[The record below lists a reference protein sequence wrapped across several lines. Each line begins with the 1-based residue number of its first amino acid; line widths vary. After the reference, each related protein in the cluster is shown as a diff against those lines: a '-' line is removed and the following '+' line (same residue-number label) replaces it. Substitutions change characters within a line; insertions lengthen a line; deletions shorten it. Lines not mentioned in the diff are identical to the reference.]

1 VLPDDSSSNAR
12 ASRFSRRRQL
22 PEWVVSTAF
31 ANPRATLASWA
42 FILVLAGLGALGLR
56 VDTSTDSLLDRENPA
71 YAFHLYS
78 QSLFGGEEM
87 LVVAVSSETPWDPES
102 LAEVVRL
109 SDLFEELGQ
118 VRRVDSLRTMPLI
131 SVGEGGELDLDP
143 PLVGGV
149 PTTAVGLESLASRVL
164 ADRIASRNLVSDDG
178 RVFAINLVLEA
189 GTNDGFLEMVEA
201 VRAEVDPERTA
212 ITGVPVF
219 RTEINTRTE
228 EELLAFVPLTVVLM
242 AGLLFFLFRSAY
254 AIVLCLSCGL
264 IGAGVMLGSMG
275 AMGGAITLITM
286 ILPSIV
292 LALGVAY
299 AMHMLTAAQ
308 GQDELEDLRS
318 ALRRVSLPVA
328 LSGLTTAI
336 GFASIA
342 AVRIDLVRQ
351 AGGYGALGVLIT
363 LAVTLTLL
371 PACLALRRLPSLR
384 PRFASSLEGR
394 VSEVL
399 TRFAIQRRG
408 VTLVAWALL
417 TLPLCVGL
425 LKLDVATDATSWFPQ
440 GTRPRDDYD
449 QIRRSLS
456 GISPV
461 NVVVEAKDGGSVT
474 DPAVVT
480 AIDRLAT
487 HLENRP
493 NVGKSISL
501 ADPLR
506 QIHGGFIGD
515 STLPIPDRQDLIE
528 QYLLLLESVESIDD
542 VVTNDRSAANIVL
555 RVDDNRSGSLRA
567 VALDAE
573 DWWRDQGP
581 PGFEARSTGTMFEFA
596 RAEDEMTFGQIRGL
610 SLAIVVIGVVLWAV
624 FGRLSLAT
632 LALVPNA
639 APVLAIFGFMGF
651 AGIALDAG
659 TVMVGSLAL
668 GIAVDDTMHMITSL
682 HEGHERGLESEASL
696 IAALRTNLP
705 ALTFTSL
712 VIALGFGILGLSN
725 FTFIRNLGLLIAALM
740 GVCLL
745 ADISLL
751 PALIRRRPTQLP
763 AKSP

>member
-1 VLPDDSSSNAR
+1 MLEAPSPDAR
-12 ASRFSRRRQL
+12 SERFGRRRRL
-22 PEWVVSTAF
+22 PEWVVSA
-31 ANPRATLASWA
+31 ALAHPRAVLAGWA
-42 FILVLAGLGALGLR
+42 LILALAGLGGLGLH

-87 LVVAVSSETPWDPES
+87 LVIAVSSETPWDPGA

-109 SDLFEELGQ
+109 TDRFEGLERI
-118 VRRVDSLRTMPLI
+118 RRVDSLRTMPLI
-131 SVGEGGELDLDP
+131 RVGEGGELDLDP
-143 PLVGGV
+143 PLVRGV
-149 PTTAVGLESLASRVL
+149 PATAEALEGLAARVR

-178 RVFAINLVLEA
+178 RVFAVNLVLEA
-189 GTNDGFLEMVEA
+189 GTDDGFLEMVEA
-201 VRAEVDPERTA
+201 VRAEVDPERAA

-242 AGLLFFLFRSAY
+242 AGLLYLLFRSVY
-254 AIVLCLSCGL
+254 AIALSLSCGL
-264 IGAGVMLGSMG
+264 IGAGVMLGTMG
-275 AMGGAITLITM
+275 ALGGAITLITM

-299 AMHMLTAAQ
+299 AMHLLTAAQ
-308 GQDELEDLRS
+308 GQDDVEGLRA

-336 GFASIA
+336 GFASIG

-351 AGGYGALGVLIT
+351 AGGYGALGVMVT
-363 LAVTLTLL
+363 LAAVLTLL

-384 PRFASSLEGR
+384 PRFAATLEGR
-394 VSEVL
+394 VSAVL
-399 TRFAIQRRG
+399 TRLAIRRRG
-408 VTLVAWALL
+408 PTLVVWALL

-425 LKLDVATDATSWFPQ
+425 LKLDVATDATSWFPP

-449 QIRRSLS
+449 QVRRSLS

-461 NVVVEAKDGGSVT
+461 NVVIEAKQGGRVT
-474 DPAVVT
+474 EPTVVA
-480 AIDRLAT
+480 AIDRLAA
-487 HLENRP
+487 HLEERRD
-493 NVGKSISL
+493 VGKALSL

-506 QIHGGFIGD
+506 QIHGGFAGD
-515 STLPIPDRQDLIE
+515 PALPLPGSQALVE

-542 VVTNDRSAANIVL
+542 VVTADRSAANVVL
-555 RVDDNRSGSLRA
+555 RVDDNRSGSLRSVA
-567 VALDAE
+567 VDAE
-573 DWWRDQGP
+573 QWWREQGP
-581 PGFEARSTGTMFEFA
+581 AGFEARSTGTMFEFA

-610 SLAIVVIGVVLWAV
+610 SFAILVIGVVLWGV
-624 FGRLSLAT
+624 FGRLSLAG
-632 LALVPNA
+632 LALLPNA
-639 APVLAIFGFMGF
+639 VPVLAIFGFMGF

-668 GIAVDDTMHMITSL
+668 GIAVDDTMHMVTSL
-682 HEGHERGLESEASL
+682 HESHERGLDSAPSL
-696 IAALRTNLP
+696 MGALRTNLP

-712 VIALGFGILGLSN
+712 VIALGFGILGFSN

-745 ADISLL
+745 ADVSLL
-751 PALIRRRPTQLP
+751 PALVRPRRPREPVRT
-763 AKSP
+763 S

>member
-1 VLPDDSSSNAR
+1 
-12 ASRFSRRRQL
+12 
-22 PEWVVSTAF
+22 VSTAL
-31 ANPRATLASWA
+31 ANPRATLAAWA
-42 FILVLAGLGALGLR
+42 FVFLLAGIGALGLR

-71 YAFHLYS
+71 YEFHLYS
-78 QSLFGGEEM
+78 QSLFGGEEI
-87 LVVAVSSETPWDPES
+87 LVVAISSETPWDPDS

-109 SDLFEELGQ
+109 SDLFEDLDQ
-118 VRRVDSLRTMPLI
+118 IRRVDSLRTMPLI
-131 SVGEGGELDLDP
+131 RVGEGGELDLDP
-143 PLVGGV
+143 PLVDGV
-149 PTTAVGLESLASRVL
+149 PATTAALETLASRVR

-178 RVFAINLVLEA
+178 RVFAINLIVEA
-189 GTNDGFLEMVEA
+189 GTNAGFLEMVDA
-201 VRAEVDPERTA
+201 VRAEVDPERAA

-228 EELLAFVPLTVVLM
+228 EELLAFVPLTIVLM
-242 AGLLFFLFRSAY
+242 AGLLFFLFRSGY

-264 IGAGVMLGSMG
+264 IGAGVMIGTMG

-308 GQDELEDLRS
+308 GEDELEGLRN

-336 GFASIA
+336 GFASIGV
-342 AVRIDLVRQ
+342 VRIDLVRQ

-363 LAVTLTLL
+363 LAATLTLL
-371 PACLALRRLPSLR
+371 PACLSLRRLPSLR

-394 VSEVL
+394 VSERL
-399 TRFAIQRRG
+399 TRFAVQRRG
-408 VTLVAWALL
+408 ITLVVWALL
-417 TLPLCVGL
+417 ALPLCVGL

-461 NVVVEAKDGGSVT
+461 NVVIEAKDGGSVT
-474 DPAVVT
+474 DPTVVA

-487 HLENRP
+487 HLEERP

-506 QIHGGFIGD
+506 QIHGGFVGD
-515 STLPIPDRQDLIE
+515 ASLPIPDSQALIE

-542 VVTNDRSAANIVL
+542 VVTSDRSASNVVL
-555 RVDDNRSGSLRA
+555 RVDDNRSGSLRD
-567 VALDAE
+567 VGGDAE
-573 DWWRDQGP
+573 AWWREQGP

-610 SLAIVVIGVVLWAV
+610 SLAIFVIGVVLWLV
-624 FGRLSLAT
+624 FGRLSLAS

-639 APVLAIFGFMGF
+639 IPVLAIFGFMGF

-682 HEGHERGLESEASL
+682 HEGHERGLDAEASL
-696 IAALRTNLP
+696 IGALRTNLP

-725 FTFIRNLGLLIAALM
+725 FTFIRNLGMLIAALM
-740 GVCLL
+740 GVCLI
-745 ADISLL
+745 ADVSLL
-751 PALIRRRPTQLP
+751 PALIRPRRTEST
-763 AKSP
+763 AKIP